1 MIARKKPLTRGEK
14 VCAFIEKY
22 CIVPEGDLMGQP
34 MVLEPFQRK
43 FILAVFDNPHGTKT
57 AVLSIGR
64 KNGKTALIA
73 GLGLAFIA
81 GPEAKQNTQIVSGAL
96 SKDQAAIVFKLM
108 RKMIDLNPELEARC
122 KIFPSGKQLL
132 GVSKNVE
139 YAALSAEA
147 KTKHGLSPYVIIFDE
162 MGQVKGPTNDFVT
175 ALNTAQGAYNEGL
188 KIIISTQAATDN
200 DMLSRIIDNQ
210 RERPNPRV
218 VCHVYETPMEL
229 PDVNGAM
236 VEVPLGDEE
245 AWRLSNP
252 ALGVFRSLD
261 DLRDLYKDA
270 TELASFEPE
279 FRNLNLNQRVEAKAP
294 FVSRSTWQANG
305 DAPIERDRPKVYGG
319 MDLSSVSD
327 LTAAVLVDEDNG
339 SVFPYFWLPEQ
350 GLRERSKSDKVPY
363 DVWQTQGFLLT
374 TPGKAIQYRYVAQ
387 ELRRI
392 FDKFDVQLF
401 AFDRYLMAF
410 LKEWMRKEDPVTGV
424 PLFSEDEMDKLVE
437 FGQGTASMTP
447 ALRDLEVKLL
457 ESQLRHGNHPVL
469 SMCAGNCKVVGD
481 SGARKFDKK
490 TVRGRI
496 DGMVALAMAV
506 GVMPQETEEK
516 GGTLDDYLN
525 DMIMA

>member
-1 MIARKKPLTRGEK
+1 MKKPLTRGEK

-22 CIVPEGDLMGQP
+22 CIVPEGDLMGRK

-73 GLGLAFIA
+73 GLLLAFVV
-81 GPEAKQNTQIVSGAL
+81 GPEARENSQIVSGAL
-96 SKDQAAIVFKLM
+96 SKDQAAIVFKLA
-108 RKMIDLNPELEARC
+108 RKMIELNPDLERRC
-122 KIFPSGKQLL
+122 KVLPSGKQLL

-139 YAALSAEA
+139 FAALSAEA

-175 ALNTAQGAYNEGL
+175 ALNTAQGAYSEGL

-218 VCHVYETPMEL
+218 VCHVYETPMEV
-229 PDVNGAM
+229 PGEDGNM
-236 VEVPLGDEE
+236 VQLDMGDEE
-245 AWRLSNP
+245 AWKLSNP
-252 ALGVFRSLD
+252 ALGIFRSLD
-261 DLRDLYKDA
+261 DMRELYKDA

-294 FVSRSTWQANG
+294 FVSRTVWQANG
-305 DAPIERDRPKVYGG
+305 ADPIKKPRARVYGG
-319 MDLSSVSD
+319 LDLSSVSD
-327 LTAAVLVDEDNG
+327 LTAAVLIDADDG
-339 SVFPYFWLPEQ
+339 SMYPTFWLPEH
-350 GLRERSKSDKVPY
+350 GLRERSKADKVPY
-363 DVWQTQGFLLT
+363 DVWRDKGYLLT
-374 TPGKAIQYRYVAQ
+374 TPGKAIQYRFVAQ
-387 ELRRI
+387 ELRSI
-392 FDKFDVQLF
+392 FDKYDIQLF
-401 AFDRYLMAF
+401 GFDRYLMAF
-410 LKEWMRKEDPVTGV
+410 LKEWLQKVDEKTGK
-424 PLFSEDEMDKLVE
+424 PLFSQEELAKFVD

-457 ESQLRHGNHPVL
+457 EEQLRHGNHPIL
-469 SMCAGNCKVVGD
+469 TMCFANAKVVGD

-490 TVRGRI
+490 NVRGRI
-496 DGMVALAMAV
+496 DGAVAAAIAV
-506 GVMPQETEEK
+506 GVMPQPVDEEE
-516 GGTLDDYLN
+516 GTLDDWLN
-525 DMIMA
+525 DPVMF